1 MRLVNRHRN
10 SVPPLPLDERMHA
23 DTQVTEPSR
32 YMASCPDAGGA
43 VALASVV
50 VVDLWLPEGFASASG
65 SIGFRVWR
73 GEEEG
78 GKGDWG

>member
-1 MRLVNRHRN
+1 VRLVNRHRN

-50 VVDLWLPEGFASASG
+50 VVDLWLPEGFVAA
-65 SIGFRVWR
+65 
-73 GEEEG
+73 
-78 GKGDWG
+78 